1 MRFTQIILLTAVP
14 LLSSSFC
21 FGQNKKPFL
30 AEIEKSK
37 SQKIDSLMNFKL
49 DKNKLQYLAVL
60 PSLNYNFVDKNFN
73 VGISLSNLSNF
84 YQNKQRNKIELE
96 RLKLQLNE
104 KKENDMLQL
113 EEAFESIK
121 DEYDILK
128 LEIENT
134 TLTTEIFNLKKKQY
148 ENNKITLEDWL
159 NVQKSHQE
167 RNLVVVMKRKS
178 LTSKM
183 KHFEAKTK
191 SECFKKEIEYLA
203 N

>member
-1 MRFTQIILLTAVP
+1 MRFTPIILLTAVL

-37 SQKIDSLMNFKL
+37 SQKIDSLVNFKL

-159 NVQKSHQE
+159 NVQKIHQE